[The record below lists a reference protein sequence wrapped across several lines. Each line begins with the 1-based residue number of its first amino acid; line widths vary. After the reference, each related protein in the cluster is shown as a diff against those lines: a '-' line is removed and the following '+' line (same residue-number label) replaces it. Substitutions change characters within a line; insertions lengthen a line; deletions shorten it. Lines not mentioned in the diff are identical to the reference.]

1 MKTVPLRPM
10 RQLSALNRYF
20 FKYRFRLSLGI
31 LFVSLSNIF
40 GVFPPQVIRF
50 GVDLIKDSVQL
61 YRLFEGHLTSE
72 VLFSLISQ
80 YLLLFGFIV
89 LVLALIKGLFMY
101 YTRQTIIFMSRL
113 IEYDM
118 KNALFAQYQ
127 RLSQSFFR
135 KNSTGNLMSRISE
148 DVGKVRMYVGPAVM
162 YGLNM
167 LVTSIMVIG
176 AMVQVNAK
184 LTLYVLIPLPALAIG
199 IYYVNNLILKRS
211 AAIQQKLGE
220 LTTFSQES
228 YSGIRVIKSLGL
240 TSHFE
245 TRMGKELD
253 GYRDQAL
260 SLVKADALF
269 FPLTLLLIGAS
280 TILTVYI
287 GGLQMIAGEISAGNI
302 AEFVIY
308 VNLLTWPVTSVGW
321 IASMVQQAAASQE
334 RINNFMQLKPEIDKE
349 VGQKPTLVGHIQLKN
364 VSFRYPESGVQAL
377 KNINIEIKPGQTLG
391 IVGRTASGK
400 STLAQLLL
408 RHVDPDEGNILIDH
422 LPLKS
427 WNAGHLREQIGFVPQ
442 EAFLFS
448 DSIAN
453 NIGFSKD
460 AAMASEIQEV
470 ARMAAVEDTILSLPQ
485 QYETMVGERGV
496 TLSGGQKQRIAI
508 ARALLGKKPVY
519 IFDDCLSALDT
530 ATEHQ
535 ILENLKRYT
544 KQQTTIIISHRIS
557 SVMDADHIIVL
568 DAGKVIEE
576 GTHDDLVHQ
585 LGYYARLWKMQQP
598 DLVERAKN

>member
-1 MKTVPLRPM
+1 M
-10 RQLSALNRYF
+10 RQLSALNGYF
-20 FKYRFRLSLGI
+20 YKYRFRLSLGI

-50 GVDLIKDSVQL
+50 GVDLIKDSVEL
-61 YRLFEGHLTSE
+61 YRLFEGHLSSE
-72 VLFSLISQ
+72 ILFSLISN
-80 YLLLFGFIV
+80 YLLFFGFVV
-89 LVLALIKGLFMY
+89 LLLALIKGLFMY

-118 KNALFAQYQ
+118 KNELFAQYQ

-184 LTLYVLIPLPALAIG
+184 LTLYVLLPLPALAVG
-199 IYYVNNLILKRS
+199 IYYLNNLILKRS
-211 AAIQQKLGE
+211 GAIQQKLGE

-240 TSHFE
+240 TQHFE
-245 TRMGKELD
+245 HRMNDELD
-253 GYRDQAL
+253 DYRKQAL
-260 SLVKADALF
+260 LLVKADALF

-280 TILTVYI
+280 TIITVYI

-308 VNLLTWPVTSVGW
+308 VNLLTWPVTSIGW

-334 RINNFMQLKPEIDKE
+334 RINNFMNLEPEIAKE
-349 VGQKPTLVGHIQLKN
+349 VGEKRTLEGHISLQN
-364 VSFRYPESGVQAL
+364 ISFKFPESGVQAL
-377 KNINIEIKPGQTLG
+377 KNVTINIKPGQTLG

-400 STLAQLLL
+400 TTLAQLLL
-408 RHVDPDEGNILIDH
+408 RHFDPDEGVIEIDS
-422 LPLKS
+422 LPLKQ

-448 DSIAN
+448 DTIAN

-460 AAMASEIQEV
+460 QASEAEIHEV
-470 ARMAAVEDTILSLPQ
+470 ARLAAIDEAILALPQ
-485 QYETMVGERGV
+485 QYNTVVGERGV
-496 TLSGGQKQRIAI
+496 TLSGGQKQRVAI
-508 ARALLGKKPVY
+508 ARALIGHKPLY

-530 ATEHQ
+530 STEHQ
-535 ILENLKRYT
+535 ILENLRRYT
-544 KQQTTIIISHRIS
+544 RKQTTIIISHRIS
-557 SVMDADHIIVL
+557 SVMEADHIVVL
-568 DAGKVIEE
+568 DAGQIVEQGK
-576 GTHDDLVHQ
+576 HDDLVKHN
-585 LGYYARLWKMQQP
+585 GYYSRLWTMQQP
-598 DLVERAKN
+598 DLANRN

>member
-1 MKTVPLRPM
+1 MKTVPLSTM
-10 RQLSALNRYF
+10 HQLSALNRYF
-20 FKYRFRLSLGI
+20 YKYRFRLSLGI

-40 GVFPPQVIRF
+40 GVFPPQVIRY
-50 GVDLIKDSVQL
+50 GVDLIKDSVEL
-61 YRLFEGHLTSE
+61 YRLFEGHLSAE
-72 VLFSLISQ
+72 LLFTLISN
-80 YLLLFGFIV
+80 YLLFFGL
-89 LVLALIKGLFMY
+89 LVLLLALVKGLFMY

-118 KNALFAQYQ
+118 KNELFAQYQ

-184 LTLYVLIPLPALAIG
+184 LTLYVLVPLPALAVG
-199 IYYVNNLILKRS
+199 IYYLNNLILTRS
-211 AAIQQKLGE
+211 GAIQQKLGE

-240 TSHFE
+240 TAHFE
-245 TRMGKELD
+245 KRMSVELD
-253 GYRDQAL
+253 DYRQQAL
-260 SLVKADALF
+260 QLVKADALF

-280 TILTVYI
+280 TIITVYV
-287 GGLQMIAGEISAGNI
+287 GGLQMISGEISAGNI

-308 VNLLTWPVTSVGW
+308 VNLLTWPVTSIGW

-334 RINNFMQLKPEIDKE
+334 RINNFMKLEPEINKE
-349 VGQKPTLVGHIQLKN
+349 VGEKNLLKGQIELKN
-364 VSFRYPESGVQAL
+364 VSFKYPESGVQAL
-377 KNINIEIKPGQTLG
+377 KNIHISIQPGQTLG

-400 STLAQLLL
+400 TTLAQLLL
-408 RHVDPDEGNILIDH
+408 RHFDPDEGEILIDG
-422 LPLKS
+422 LPLKN
-427 WNAGHLREQIGFVPQ
+427 WHAGHLREQIGFVPQ

-460 AAMASEIQEV
+460 SVSRKEVQEV
-470 ARMAAVEDTILSLPQ
+470 AQLAAVDEAIQALPLQYDTI
-485 QYETMVGERGV
+485 VGERGV
-496 TLSGGQKQRIAI
+496 TLSGGQKQRVAI

-535 ILENLKRYT
+535 ILENLRRYT
-544 KQQTTIIISHRIS
+544 EERTTIIISHRIS
-557 SVMDADHIIVL
+557 SVMDADHILVL
-568 DAGKVIEE
+568 DAGLIVEQGKHE
-576 GTHDDLVHQ
+576 DLVKTQ
-585 LGYYARLWKMQQP
+585 GFYSRLWSMQQP
-598 DLVERAKN
+598 DLPKD

>member
-1 MKTVPLRPM
+1 M

-20 FKYRFRLSLGI
+20 YQYRFRLSLGI
-31 LFVSLSNIF
+31 LFVTLSNIF

-61 YRLFEGHLTSE
+61 YRLFEGHITAT

-80 YLLLFGFIV
+80 YLLLFGFVV

-118 KNALFAQYQ
+118 KNELFAQYQ

-176 AMVQVNAK
+176 AMIQVNAK
-184 LTLYVLIPLPALAIG
+184 LTLYVLLPLPALAIG

-220 LTTFSQES
+220 LTTFSHES

-240 TSHFE
+240 TGHFQS
-245 TRMGKELD
+245 RMGKELD
-253 GYRDQAL
+253 DYRNQAL

-287 GGLQMIAGEISAGNI
+287 GGIQMIAGEISAGNV

-334 RINNFMQLKPEIDKE
+334 RINNFMVLKPEIDKE
-349 VGQKPTLVGHIQLKN
+349 VGSQHTLQGHIELKN
-364 VSFRYPESGVQAL
+364 VSFRFPESGVQAI
-377 KNINIEIKPGQTLG
+377 KNLSFELKPGQTLG

-400 STLAQLLL
+400 TTLAQLLL
-408 RHVDPDEGNILIDH
+408 RHFDPDEGTITVDGHSIKEWH
-422 LPLKS
+422 
-427 WNAGHLREQIGFVPQ
+427 AGHLREQIGFVPQ

-448 DSIAN
+448 DTIAR

-460 AAMASEIQEV
+460 NPSRSEIEEV
-470 ARMAAVEDTILSLPQ
+470 AKLAAIEETILALPQ

-496 TLSGGQKQRIAI
+496 TLSGGQKQRLAI
-508 ARALLGKKPVY
+508 ARALLGKKPLY

-535 ILENLKRYT
+535 ILDNLRQFT
-544 KQQTTIIISHRIS
+544 RQQTTIIISHRIS

-568 DAGKVIEE
+568 DAGIVIEQGRHE
-576 GTHDDLVHQ
+576 DLVHQ
-585 LGYYARLWKMQQP
+585 KGYYSRLWRMQQP
-598 DLVERAKN
+598 DLAENA

>member
-1 MKTVPLRPM
+1 M

-50 GVDLIKDSVQL
+50 GVDLIKDSVEL
-61 YRLFEGHLTSE
+61 YRLFEGHLSSE
-72 VLFSLISQ
+72 ILFNLISS
-80 YLLLFGFIV
+80 YLLFFGFVV

-118 KNALFAQYQ
+118 KNELFAQYQ

-184 LTLYVLIPLPALAIG
+184 LTLYVLLPLPALAVG
-199 IYYVNNLILKRS
+199 IYYLNNLILKRS
-211 AAIQQKLGE
+211 GAIQQKLGE

-240 TSHFE
+240 TRHFE
-245 TRMGKELD
+245 ERMNKELD
-253 GYRDQAL
+253 DYRQQAL
-260 SLVKADALF
+260 LLVKADALF

-280 TILTVYI
+280 TIITVYI

-334 RINNFMQLKPEIDKE
+334 RINNFMKLEPEIEKE
-349 VGQKPTLVGHIQLKN
+349 VGEKKKLYGQIELRN
-364 VSFRYPESGVQAL
+364 VSFRFPESGIQAI
-377 KNINIEIKPGQTLG
+377 KNISIRLLPGQTLG

-400 STLAQLLL
+400 TTLAQLLL
-408 RHVDPDEGNILIDH
+408 RHFDPDEGEIVIDN
-422 LPLKS
+422 LPLKE
-427 WNAGHLREQIGFVPQ
+427 WHAGNLREQIGFVPQ

-448 DSIAN
+448 DTIAN

-460 AAMASEIQEV
+460 FAGKDEIEEV
-470 ARMAAVEDTILSLPQ
+470 AKLAAVDEAILALPQ
-485 QYETMVGERGV
+485 KYETVVGERGV
-496 TLSGGQKQRIAI
+496 TLSGGQKQRVAI
-508 ARALLGKKPVY
+508 ARALLGRKPLY

-535 ILENLKRYT
+535 ILENLRRYT
-544 KQQTTIIISHRIS
+544 KQQTSIIISHRIS
-557 SVMDADHIIVL
+557 SVMDADHILVL
-568 DAGKVIEE
+568 DAGAIVEE
-576 GTHDDLVHQ
+576 GKHEDLINKH
-585 LGYYARLWKMQQP
+585 GYYARLWSMQQP
-598 DLVERAKN
+598 ELTNRIEKD